1 MFGFIWLGT
10 NTQAILD
17 KFLPFYPLGGLK
29 LKLLKT
35 LMTRDMIVHQ
45 CTKNYDHMMILCG
58 VMAWD
63 GQREVGKKIHIE
75 VGTMQISQ
83 ILVHSWER
91 EWSRELVLTKNILS
105 NAQ

>member
-10 NTQAILD
+10 NIQAILD

-45 CTKNYDHMMILCG
+45 CTKNYDHMTILCG

-75 VGTMQISQ
+75 VGTQLKI
-83 ILVHSWER
+83 ER
-91 EWSRELVLTKNILS
+91 M
-105 NAQ
+105 